1 MYVYLYTHIYIHIYI
16 HIYKFIYMC
25 IHLMSLLR
33 VLQCNA
39 VRCSVLQKEYARVR
53 ESATYTAIS
62 GRPHVIN
69 RRVMVVIT

>member
-1 MYVYLYTHIYIHIYI
+1 
-16 HIYKFIYMC
+16 MC